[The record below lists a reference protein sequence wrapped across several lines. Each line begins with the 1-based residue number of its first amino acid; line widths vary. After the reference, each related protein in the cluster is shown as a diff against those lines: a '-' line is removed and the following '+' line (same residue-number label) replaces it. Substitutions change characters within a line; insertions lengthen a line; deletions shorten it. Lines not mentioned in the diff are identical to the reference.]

1 MTEFQL
7 QPEAFLRAAKDF
19 DPAAG
24 EIHQAVDQ
32 AASGSAGFATAWG
45 GDAMGASFAANYTTM
60 REQFLDQAR
69 DNANKLSQYGEVFT
83 DTHDHYVGTDSTNGE
98 LFEGIHTDVPGRV
111 GKAD

>member
-19 DPAAG
+19 EPAAG
-24 EIHQAVDQ
+24 EIHQVADQ

-83 DTHDHYVGTDSTNGE
+83 DTHDHYVGTDTSNSDRFADIDTAAARRTNQ
-98 LFEGIHTDVPGRV
+98 
-111 GKAD
+111 AD